1 MNKTHTNK
9 TAMTKTDFTPT
20 TSPLARPVHYTCR
33 YQSPLG
39 GITIAADSEGLTGL
53 WFDGQ
58 KYFAATLS
66 PTCDSRPLPLVDET
80 RRWLDLDFSG
90 KNPGYLPPLHLT
102 GTPFRMAVWE
112 ILCSIP
118 YGQTVTYGEIARKV
132 ARQNGKT
139 ALSAQ
144 GVGNAVGHNP
154 VSIIV
159 PCHRVIGSNGSL
171 TGYAG
176 GIARKTAL
184 LTLEQADLTG
194 TFVPR
199 KGTAL

>member
-1 MNKTHTNK
+1 
-9 TAMTKTDFTPT
+9 MTFISAGRIPD
-20 TSPLARPVHYTCR
+20 TCR
-33 YQSPLG
+33 RSTSQG
-39 GITIAADSEGLTGL
+39 R
-53 WFDGQ
+53 
-58 KYFAATLS
+58 LS
-66 PTCDSRPLPLVDET
+66 AWPY
-80 RRWLDLDFSG
+80 G
-90 KNPGYLPPLHLT
+90 
-102 GTPFRMAVWE
+102 E

-144 GVGNAVGHNP
+144 AVGNAVGHNP

>member
-1 MNKTHTNK
+1 
-9 TAMTKTDFTPT
+9 
-20 TSPLARPVHYTCR
+20 
-33 YQSPLG
+33 
-39 GITIAADSEGLTGL
+39 
-53 WFDGQ
+53 
-58 KYFAATLS
+58 
-66 PTCDSRPLPLVDET
+66 
-80 RRWLDLDFSG
+80 
-90 KNPGYLPPLHLT
+90 
-102 GTPFRMAVWE
+102 
-112 ILCSIP
+112 
-118 YGQTVTYGEIARKV
+118 
-132 ARQNGKT
+132 
-139 ALSAQ
+139 
-144 GVGNAVGHNP
+144 VGHNP

>member
-1 MNKTHTNK
+1 
-9 TAMTKTDFTPT
+9 MTKTDFTPT
-20 TSPLARPVHYTCR
+20 TPPLARPVHYTCR

-66 PTCDSRPLPLVDET
+66 PACESRPLPLFEET
-80 RRWLDLDFSG
+80 RRWLDLYFSG

-132 ARQNGKT
+132 ARQNGK
-139 ALSAQ
+139 
-144 GVGNAVGHNP
+144 
-154 VSIIV
+154 
-159 PCHRVIGSNGSL
+159 
-171 TGYAG
+171 
-176 GIARKTAL
+176 
-184 LTLEQADLTG
+184 
-194 TFVPR
+194 
-199 KGTAL
+199 